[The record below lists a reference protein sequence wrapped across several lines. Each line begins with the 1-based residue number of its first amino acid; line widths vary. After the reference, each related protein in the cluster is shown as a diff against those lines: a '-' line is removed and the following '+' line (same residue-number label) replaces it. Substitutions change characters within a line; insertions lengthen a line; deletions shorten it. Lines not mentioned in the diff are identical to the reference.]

1 MSRNSTAAR
10 AQIENAHNCTASM
23 AQTDCIFV
31 IYAKNWTYEQR
42 GVEGGNFLTVGEPA
56 PFF

>member
-10 AQIENAHNCTASM
+10 AQIENVTNCYASM

-31 IYAKNWTYEQR
+31 IYAKNWTYELR
-42 GVEGGNFLTVGEPA
+42 GQEGPIFLTVGEPA